1 MKGVAMI
8 SELVVLGIVCV
19 TSATMVLFWLV
30 PLRARAIPTGTN
42 VSPELC
48 NDHVYLFEGSE
59 LIGLSDAGER
69 EDAKIADWTDLRA
82 HLAERFPNFPKTP
95 EEIEQAGE
103 IVVTPVDASARQDV
117 FCEWIDGIT
126 RVQLRKT
133 DAPETKQVQLDPV
146 RAATESAPYPVWCVD
161 PSGTVC
167 WHNAAYARLARKVR
181 GRKTDN
187 LKPLFDL
194 TDPTGP
200 NSNRRR
206 ISVSPKDSD
215 QKLWFDLSVVEQGD
229 NQLCYATDINAVVD
243 AEVAQRNFVQTL
255 AKTFAQLSIGLAIFD
270 RNRQLALFNPALIDL
285 TALPADFLSSRPSVM
300 SFFDRLRNQN
310 MMPEP
315 KNYGGWRQQMNDLVE
330 AAADGRYQETW
341 SLPSGSVY
349 SVSGR
354 PHPDGAVAF
363 LFEDITA
370 EITLT
375 RRFRSELELGQSILD
390 QLEDA
395 IAVFASDGALAF
407 SNVAYHQMWQVDPDA
422 SFATVSVLDAT
433 RIWQDKCT
441 ATPVWGEI
449 RDFVDSRENRS
460 QWRELVHLRS
470 GDTLTC
476 TVSPIQNGGT
486 MIRFTAHSRVSQNPQ
501 LSDAQG

>member
-1 MKGVAMI
+1 MI
-8 SELVVLGIVCV
+8 SEWVVMGAVCL
-19 TSATMVLFWLV
+19 TSAAIVLLWLT
-30 PLRARAIPTGTN
+30 PRRAKPVRINAGD
-42 VSPELC
+42 SPELSS
-48 NDHVYLFEGSE
+48 DQVYLFEGTE
-59 LIGLSDAGER
+59 LVGLSDAGKR
-69 EDAKIADWTDLRA
+69 EEAMIADWAGLKA
-82 HLAERFPNFPKTP
+82 HLVGRFPNFPETP
-95 EEIEQAGE
+95 EQIKQAGR
-103 IVVTPVDASARQDV
+103 VVVSPVDAGARQDV
-117 FCEWIDGIT
+117 FCEWIDGVT
-126 RVQLRKT
+126 RVHLREVE
-133 DAPETKQVQLDPV
+133 APEPKQLQIDPV

-161 PSGTVC
+161 PDGMVC

-181 GRKTDN
+181 GQDTGN
-187 LKPLFDL
+187 LNPLFDL
-194 TDPTGP
+194 TDPAGP

-206 ISVSPKDSD
+206 VSISSENSD
-215 QKLWFDLSVVEQGD
+215 QKLWFDLSVVEQG
-229 NQLCYATDINAVVD
+229 NNKLCYATDINAVVD
-243 AEVAQRNFVQTL
+243 AELAQRNFVQTL

-285 TALPADFLSSRPSVM
+285 TALPADFLSGRPSVM
-300 SFFDRLRNQN
+300 NFFDRLRNQN

-341 SLPSGSVY
+341 TLPSGSVY

-390 QLEDA
+390 QLEEA

-407 SNVAYHQMWQVDPDA
+407 SNTAYHLLWQVDPEA
-422 SFATVSVLDAT
+422 SFATVSIMDTT
-433 RIWQDKCT
+433 RVWQDKCT

-460 QWRELVHLRS
+460 QWRELVQLRS
-470 GDTLTC
+470 GQTLIC
-476 TVSPIQNGGT
+476 TVSPVQNGGT
-486 MIRFTAHSRVSQNPQ
+486 MIQFTMRSVVSQT
-501 LSDAQG
+501 AQMIATQG

>member
-1 MKGVAMI
+1 MF
-8 SELVVLGIVCV
+8 SEWLVVGVVSLSAAVLVLLWLSPGQKKLGFSPLGPAVDLPNDPV
-19 TSATMVLFWLV
+19 FLFDGDQLV
-30 PLRARAIPTGTN
+30 
-42 VSPELC
+42 
-48 NDHVYLFEGSE
+48 
-59 LIGLSDAGER
+59 GLSHTEDDAEVSTWAG
-69 EDAKIADWTDLRA
+69 LHA
-82 HLAERFPNFPKTP
+82 HLVSRFPNFPDSP
-95 EEIEQAGE
+95 DEIQKDGE
-103 IVVTPVDASARQDV
+103 LVVPPLDASARQDV
-117 FCEWIDGIT
+117 YCEWIDGIT
-126 RVQLRKT
+126 RVQLRHRNEPK
-133 DAPETKQVQLDPV
+133 PQKLEIDPV
-146 RAATESAPYPVWCVD
+146 RAATESAPYPVWCLD
-161 PSGTVC
+161 SDGAVC

-181 GRKTDN
+181 GDEAHSP
-187 LKPLFDL
+187 KPLFDL
-194 TDPTGP
+194 SDPTGP
-200 NSNRRR
+200 NANRRR
-206 ISVSPKDSD
+206 ISVSPEGSD
-215 QKLWFDLSVVEQGD
+215 QKLWFDLSVVEQD
-229 NQLCYATDINAVVD
+229 ENQLCYATDINAVVD

-285 TALPADFLSSRPSVM
+285 TALPADFLSGRPSVM

-395 IAVFASDGALAF
+395 IAVFSSDGALAF
-407 SNVAYHQMWQVDPDA
+407 SNSAYHKLWRVDPEA

-449 RDFVDSRENRS
+449 SDFVDRRENRS
-460 QWRELVHLRS
+460 QWRELVQLRS
-470 GDTLTC
+470 GERLTC

-486 MIRFTAHSRVSQNPQ
+486 MIRFVNLRHVHGSTPLNPVSSSP
-501 LSDAQG
+501 DG

>member
-1 MKGVAMI
+1 MI
-8 SELVVLGIVCV
+8 SEWIMLGAVCV
-19 TSATMVLFWLV
+19 ISAMIVLFWLA
-30 PLRARAIPTGTN
+30 PRRSRAVQASTSVAADLSSDQI
-42 VSPELC
+42 
-48 NDHVYLFEGSE
+48 YLFEGAE
-59 LIGLSDAGER
+59 LVGMSDAGER
-69 EDAKIADWTDLRA
+69 EEPTIADWAGLRA
-82 HLAERFPNFPKTP
+82 HLINRFPNFPDSP
-95 EEIEQAGE
+95 EQIKQVGE
-103 IVVTPVDASARQDV
+103 VVVAPVDAGARQDIY
-117 FCEWIDGIT
+117 CEWIDGIT
-126 RVQLRKT
+126 RVQLRKM
-133 DAPETKQVQLDPV
+133 DVPEPDLMKIDPV

-161 PSGTVC
+161 PDGMVC

-181 GRKTDN
+181 GQDTNDLN
-187 LKPLFDL
+187 PLFDL
-194 TDPTGP
+194 TDPAGP

-206 ISVSPKDSD
+206 ISVSPEDCD
-215 QKLWFDLSVVEQGD
+215 QKLWFDLSVVEQG
-229 NQLCYATDINAVVD
+229 NNRLCYATDINAVVD

-285 TALPADFLSSRPSVM
+285 TALPADFLSGRPNVM

-315 KNYGGWRQQMNDLVE
+315 KNYGGWRQQMKDLVE

-341 SLPSGSVY
+341 TLPSGSVY

-363 LFEDITA
+363 LVEDITA

-407 SNVAYHQMWQVDPDA
+407 SNTAYHQLWQVDPEA

-441 ATPVWGEI
+441 ATPVWGDI

-460 QWRELVHLRS
+460 QWRELVSLRS
-470 GDTLTC
+470 GQMLMC
-476 TVSPIQNGGT
+476 AVNPIQNGGT
-486 MIRFTAHSRVSQNPQ
+486 MIRFIAHTRVSQNAQ
-501 LSDAQG
+501 LSAAQG

>member
-1 MKGVAMI
+1 MI
-8 SELVVLGIVCV
+8 SEWVLMGVVCLVSASMVLLWLTPRQAKPPLSQV
-19 TSATMVLFWLV
+19 TSLDKL
-30 PLRARAIPTGTN
+30 
-42 VSPELC
+42 S
-48 NDHVYLFEGSE
+48 NDPIFLFEGTE
-59 LIGLSDAGER
+59 LVGLSDAGER
-69 EDAKIADWTDLRA
+69 EGVEIADWPGLRA
-82 HLAERFPNFPKTP
+82 HLAGRFPNFPESP
-95 EEIEQAGE
+95 DQIQQAGE
-103 IVVTPVDASARQDV
+103 LVVPPVDVSARQDV
-117 FCEWIDGIT
+117 HCEWIDGVT
-126 RVQLRKT
+126 RVHLRQM
-133 DAPETKQVQLDPV
+133 DEPAPKRLELDPV

-161 PSGTVC
+161 SQGAVC
-167 WHNAAYARLARKVR
+167 WHNEAYSRLARKVR
-181 GRKTDN
+181 GQDTRD
-187 LKPLFDL
+187 LSPLFDL
-194 TDPTGP
+194 TDTTGP
-200 NSNRRR
+200 NGHRRR
-206 ISVSPKDSD
+206 ISISPEGSD
-215 QKLWFDLSVVEQGD
+215 QKLWFDLSVVERD
-229 NQLCYATDINAVVD
+229 ENKLCYATDINAVVD

-285 TALPADFLSSRPSVM
+285 TALPADFLSGRPSVM

-315 KNYGGWRQQMNDLVE
+315 KSYGGWRQQMNDLVE

-407 SNVAYHQMWQVDPDA
+407 SNVAYHQLWQVDPEA

-433 RIWQDKCT
+433 RIWQNECS

-449 RDFVDSRENRS
+449 RDFVARRENRS
-460 QWRELVHLRS
+460 QWREQVHLRS
-470 GDTLTC
+470 GQTLIC
-476 TVSPIQNGGT
+476 TISPIQNGGT
-486 MIRFTAHSRVSQNPQ
+486 MIRFTSQSHVSQTPK
-501 LSDAQG
+501 LSAAQS

>member
-1 MKGVAMI
+1 MV
-8 SELVVLGIVCV
+8 SEWVVVGAVCL
-19 TSATMVLFWLV
+19 TSAAMVLLWLT
-30 PLRARAIPTGTN
+30 PRRATPALAPTVG
-42 VSPELC
+42 SPELN
-48 NDHVYLFEGSE
+48 NDPVFLFEGNE
-59 LIGLSDAGER
+59 LVALSDAGER
-69 EDAKIADWTDLRA
+69 EEADFSDWGGLRA
-82 HLAERFPNFPKTP
+82 HLAGRFPNFPETP
-95 EEIEQAGE
+95 EQVQEMGE
-103 IVVTPVDASARQDV
+103 VVIPPVDASARQDV
-117 FCEWIDGIT
+117 YCEWVDGIT
-126 RVQLRKT
+126 RVHLRQKEEP
-133 DAPETKQVQLDPV
+133 APKKLGLDPV
-146 RAATESAPYPVWCVD
+146 RAATESAPYPVWCMD
-161 PSGTVC
+161 PNGTVC

-181 GRKTDN
+181 GQDRHDLT
-187 LKPLFDL
+187 PLFDL
-194 TDPTGP
+194 TDPVGP

-206 ISVSPKDSD
+206 ISVSPDGSD
-215 QKLWFDLSVVEQGD
+215 QKLWFDLSIVEQGE

-243 AEVAQRNFVQTL
+243 AEMAQRNFVQTL

-285 TALPADFLSSRPSVM
+285 TALPADFLSGRPSVM

-315 KNYGGWRQQMNDLVE
+315 KSYGGWRQQMNDLVE

-395 IAVFASDGALAF
+395 IAVFASDGSLAF
-407 SNVAYHQMWQVDPDA
+407 SNVAYHKLWQVDPEA
-422 SFATVSVLDAT
+422 SFATVSVLDTT
-433 RIWQDKCT
+433 RIWQDNCT
-441 ATPVWGEI
+441 ATPIWGEI

-460 QWRELVHLRS
+460 LWREAVQLRS
-470 GDTLTC
+470 GPTLTC

-486 MIRFTAHSRVSQNPQ
+486 MIRFTPQTQTPRNALPTPIASSQ
-501 LSDAQG
+501 LG